1 MSLFSG
7 NDNGCGCGS
16 WTKANWKRYLPW
28 ALTVLLAV
36 VNIVL
41 IILAST
47 GAFCKGKTGDGN
59 VTLATTTT
67 PTTPIAPE
75 NSYVPKTADVEF
87 EIQSLTI
94 RPGTTPKILQLTN
107 SSDIEDE
114 MKKLLKKEV
123 NLEKA
128 FVRVHEG
135 FVFGSGNVS
144 TKVTLRIG
152 WTNESMEFNQI
163 QKSLVSVT
171 KFGGFDITPMTLSNV
186 TDQCKFNKNKDCSCS
201 FNYDLLEFN
210 CTCKD
215 KKKTCETGPLPP
227 ISEKST
233 TYSSATIETSS
244 PVPQTTPMADK
255 STEASSSVSS
265 ATQQGR

>member
-47 GAFCKGKTGDGN
+47 GAFCQGKSVDGN
-59 VTLATTTT
+59 GTSATTTT
-67 PTTPIAPE
+67 PATPIAPE

-87 EIQSLTI
+87 EIQSI
-94 RPGTTPKILQLTN
+94 RPGTAIKSSEIRQLTN
-107 SSDIEDE
+107 SSDIEYE

-128 FVRVHEG
+128 FVRVHDG

-152 WTNESMEFNQI
+152 WTNESMEFDQI
-163 QKSLVSVT
+163 QNSLANVT
-171 KFGGFDITPMTLSNV
+171 KFGGFDITPMKFSNV
-186 TDQCKFNKNKDCSCS
+186 TDQCKFNKNENCTCNFD
-201 FNYDLLEFN
+201 YVLLEFN
-210 CTCKD
+210 CKCKD
-215 KKKTCETGPLPP
+215 QKKTCETGPLPST
-227 ISEKST
+227 SEKAT
-233 TYSSATIETSS
+233 TSSARIETSS
-244 PVPQTTPMADK
+244 PVPQTTPMVDK
-255 STEASSSVSS
+255 STEATSS
-265 ATQQGR
+265 APKQGR

>member
-7 NDNGCGCGS
+7 NDNGCGCRS

-47 GAFCKGKTGDGN
+47 GAFCQGKSGDGN
-59 VTLATTTT
+59 VTPATTTT

-87 EIQSLTI
+87 EIQSLSLTI
-94 RPGTTPKILQLTN
+94 RPGTATSIRQLTN

-114 MKKLLKKEV
+114 MKKMLKKEV

-128 FVRVHEG
+128 FVRVHDG

-152 WTNESMEFNQI
+152 WKNESMEFNQI

-171 KFGGFDITPMTLSNV
+171 KFGEFDITPMKLSNV
-186 TDQCKFNKNKDCSCS
+186 ADQCKFNKKEDCSCS
-201 FNYDLLEFN
+201 FNYDLLEFI

-215 KKKTCETGPLPP
+215 QKKTCETGPLP
-227 ISEKST
+227 ST
-233 TYSSATIETSS
+233 TEKATTSSTTIETSS
-244 PVPQTTPMADK
+244 PVPQTTPVADK
-255 STEASSSVSS
+255 STEATSS
-265 ATQQGR
+265 TTKQPGR